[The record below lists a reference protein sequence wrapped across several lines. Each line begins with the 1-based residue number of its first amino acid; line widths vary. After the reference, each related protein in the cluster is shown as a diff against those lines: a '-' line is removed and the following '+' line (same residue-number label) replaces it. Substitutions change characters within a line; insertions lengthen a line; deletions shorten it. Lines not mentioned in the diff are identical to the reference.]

1 MYFFSFWK
9 IWKWET
15 SRLFQT
21 VLKEFFFFERLDAWV
36 YSSYDGNCTKEN
48 SNSYLWPG
56 NPRHSVLKFK
66 FLVNLKIFRK
76 LTFSVIWIYFGQL
89 SLSLWRCKQKFNI
102 IKIFNLKNMTIV
114 LVFTHVFKVKMYSFI
129 NYLIDKNKIL

>member
-1 MYFFSFWK
+1 MAIVPKTTATFTCDLG
-9 IWKWET
+9 IQGI
-15 SRLFQT
+15 L
-21 VLKEFFFFERLDAWV
+21 
-36 YSSYDGNCTKEN
+36 
-48 SNSYLWPG
+48 
-56 NPRHSVLKFK
+56 SVLKFK

-102 IKIFNLKNMTIV
+102 IKTFNLKNMTIV